1 MLRVSPQICEKGP
14 ECDVNGVT
22 RLMRKYID
30 NIKVD
35 TDVGAELSYKLD
47 TRNSHLFKA
56 MLRELEDRS
65 ESLGVDGYGISL
77 TSLEEVFIK

>member
-1 MLRVSPQICEKGP
+1 M
-14 ECDVNGVT
+14 NGIT

-35 TDVGAELSYKLD
+35 TNVGSELSYKLD
-47 TRNSHLFKA
+47 ARNSHLFKA

-65 ESLGVDGYGISL
+65 ASLGVDGYGISL
-77 TSLEEVFIK
+77 TTLEEVFIK